1 MQFGTRIALFT
12 NRQSNRMS
20 NGPASD
26 LRQKET
32 AVLTLARGESPAMSG
47 ADSVELEP
55 MNVRRDLIVKN
66 ANGLHLLPCSVIAR
80 TVKDFA
86 GSVKLV
92 NGKQQA
98 NAKSPM
104 DMILLGATMG
114 TELTLFVEGPG
125 AKAMADLVERL
136 FADEFMT
143 DR

>member
-1 MQFGTRIALFT
+1 M
-12 NRQSNRMS
+12 
-20 NGPASD
+20 
-26 LRQKET
+26 
-32 AVLTLARGESPAMSG
+32 
-47 ADSVELEP
+47 
-55 MNVRRDLIVKN
+55 KN

-80 TVKDFA
+80 RCRIFA

-114 TELTLFVEGPG
+114 TELTLVVEGPG
-125 AKAMADLVERL
+125 AEAMADLVERL

>member
-1 MQFGTRIALFT
+1 M
-12 NRQSNRMS
+12 
-20 NGPASD
+20 
-26 LRQKET
+26 
-32 AVLTLARGESPAMSG
+32 LTLARGESPAMSG

-55 MNVRRDLIVKN
+55 MIVRRDLIVKN

-80 TVKDFA
+80 AVKDFP
-86 GSVKLV
+86 GSVKLD

-114 TELTLFVEGPG
+114 TELVLIVEGPD
-125 AKAMADLVERL
+125 AETMAERIERL

>member
-1 MQFGTRIALFT
+1 
-12 NRQSNRMS
+12 
-20 NGPASD
+20 
-26 LRQKET
+26 
-32 AVLTLARGESPAMSG
+32 VLTLARGESPTMSG

-114 TELTLFVEGPG
+114 TELTLVVEGQG
-125 AKAMADLVERL
+125 AEAMADLVEKL